1 MGGTSTEKYSGKKT
15 AKTEMGLSM
24 EKQFIEEERYHRAQK
39 RVEEILEKEKK
50 QKWE

>member
-1 MGGTSTEKYSGKKT
+1 
-15 AKTEMGLSM
+15 MGLSV
-24 EKQFIEEERYHRAQK
+24 EKQFIEKELYYQAQK

>member
-1 MGGTSTEKYSGKKT
+1 
-15 AKTEMGLSM
+15 MGLSM
-24 EKQFIEEERYHRAQK
+24 EKQFIEEERYYQAQK